1 MNTIPN
7 DGFLPMATFSRAAGI
22 AALLIASSTLA
33 TAQQAIQPRMGDPVP
48 GLTAAEL
55 ARFEAGKLAFEHI
68 QSEPEGLGPIM
79 NDTACVHCHIGPA
92 TGGSSFKTVTR
103 FGVAASGPNPFDPLD
118 NLGGSLKQA
127 LAIPSCT
134 VESIPVQATLVTT
147 RNTPPC
153 FGFGLVDAI
162 ADADIQVR
170 EALPPPGVSGRVNW
184 VTPAETPLG
193 PPRAGRFGWK
203 AQVPTVL
210 TFSGDASMNELGLSN
225 RLFSL
230 DNQPNGP
237 ATTTGACDTVP
248 DPEDGPDLQGFD
260 KIDRM
265 TDFQRFLA
273 APPQTP
279 KSGMTGE
286 ALFNSIGCA
295 KCHVSTTYASVPTV
309 PELALQNK
317 QFKPYSDFLVHDV
330 GTGDGIP
337 MGIADG
343 QEFRT
348 TPLWGVR
355 VRAGVALMHDGGI
368 NSQNPEPAL
377 AAAILAHGGEA
388 AAVTAAYSALSGADQ
403 TKVIQFLMSL
413 GHAEFDAD
421 DLTAPGKIDE
431 VDWFFIRVMVSGPGS
446 FYTPDS
452 PEAVADFDQDG
463 DFDLRDIAGFQRA
476 FRPD

>member
-1 MNTIPN
+1 
-7 DGFLPMATFSRAAGI
+7 MATFSRAAGI
-22 AALLIASSTLA
+22 TALLLAGGVPA

-48 GLTAAEL
+48 GLTASEL
-55 ARFEAGKLAFEHI
+55 ARFEAGKLAFEHV
-68 QSEPEGLGPIM
+68 QSEPEGLGPVM
-79 NDTACVHCHIGPA
+79 NDTSCVHCHIGPA

-103 FGVAASGPNPFDPLD
+103 FGIAASGPNPFDPLD
-118 NLGGSLKQA
+118 NLGGSLQQA
-127 LAIPSCT
+127 MAIPSCT
-134 VESIPVQATLVTT
+134 VEVVPPPATLVTL

-153 FGFGLVDAI
+153 FGFGLVDSV
-162 ADADIQVR
+162 ADADIQAR
-170 EALPPPGVSGRVNW
+170 EVFPPPGVSGRVNW

-225 RLFSL
+225 RLFPL

-237 ATTTGACDTVP
+237 ATTTGACDTVA
-248 DPEDGPDLQGFD
+248 DPEDGPDVQGFH

-286 ALFNSIGCA
+286 TLFDSIGCT
-295 KCHVSTTYASVPTV
+295 KCHVATPFTTVPTV
-309 PELALQNK
+309 PEAALQNK
-317 QFKPYSDFLVHDV
+317 QIKPYSDFLVHDV

-343 QEFRT
+343 AEFRT

-355 VRAGVALMHDGGI
+355 VRASTALMHNGSI
-368 NSQNPEPAL
+368 NGFLPEAGL
-377 AAAILAHGGEA
+377 DAAILAHAGEA
-388 AAVTAAYSALSGADQ
+388 APATAAYSALSASDKA
-403 TKVIQFLMSL
+403 KVIQFLMSL
-413 GHAEFDAD
+413 GRTEFDAD
-421 DLTAPGKIDE
+421 DLTAPGQIDE
-431 VDWFFIRVMVSGPGS
+431 TDWFFLRPTVTGPGS
-446 FYTPDS
+446 FYTADS

-476 FRPD
+476 FRPN